1 MMSDKTKQP
10 FIIYGRQPVY
20 EALRSDH
27 PVDKVYIAREVEKSG
42 IRKILSLIEKRNVP
56 FEYLPKART
65 QQISGP
71 VLHQGIV
78 ALADEYRYASQT
90 VMLDLISQQENPFV
104 IILDQIQDPHN
115 LGAIIRTAEI
125 AGVTALILPVK
136 GSALITST
144 VAKTSAGAI
153 FHSHIH
159 YTEDLTAMMDDLK
172 KKGLTLLAMVQQ
184 RDQHLWQSDLRGPLT
199 IVIGSEGTGVRK
211 NIQKRCDGVV
221 SIPGFGRL
229 DSLNASVSA
238 GIVIF
243 EVLRQRRFSVQ

>member
-20 EALRSDH
+20 EAMRSEH
-27 PVDKVYIAREVEKSG
+27 PVDQVYIARETEKSG
-42 IRKILSLIEKRNVP
+42 IRKILTLIEKRNIGI
-56 FEYLPKART
+56 EYRPKAKL
-65 QQISGP
+65 QQICGQ

-78 ALADEYRYASQT
+78 ALADEYRYVSQK
-90 VMLDLISQQENPFV
+90 VMFDLISQQENPFI

-125 AGVTALILPVK
+125 AGVTALILPLK
-136 GSALITST
+136 GSALINST

-159 YTEDLTAMMDDLK
+159 YTEDLTAMMDALK
-172 KKGLTLLAMVQQ
+172 KRGLNLRAMVQQ
-184 RDQHLWQSDLRGPLT
+184 REQHLYQADLRGPLAL
-199 IVIGSEGTGVRK
+199 VIGGEGSGVRK
-211 NIQKRCDGVV
+211 NIQKHCDGVL

-238 GIVIF
+238 GIVMF
-243 EVLRQRRFSVQ
+243 EVIRQRWFSAQ